1 MRGFKIRWMFV
12 ALSAIAVTG
21 ASCSNGSSSASSAAG
36 SPSSAAFETIHP
48 GVLTVGSCLDYPPF
62 ESVKNGTPV
71 GFDVELFDAIAAKL
85 GYDQDHVKWVKA
97 NFNTIFTAVAEGQFD
112 AVAAAVTAT
121 GATGA
126 KRAQTVA
133 FSSFY
138 YDSAQSLAVNTAKSP
153 DITSTDQLG
162 SGDSVGVQKGTTGEQ
177 WAIDHLQPNGVAVKS
192 YTSATDAFRDLS
204 AGNVTGVI
212 NDEPASFAIAATMT
226 DVKVVQP
233 IVTNESYAFA
243 FAPTSTA
250 LVSAWDDAM
259 KQVMDDGEYA
269 TIFAKYFPGTPVPQ
283 KYSGGGSGSASAS
296 AST

>member
-62 ESVKNGTPV
+62 ESVKNGTPI

-112 AVAAAVTAT
+112 
-121 GATGA
+121 
-126 KRAQTVA
+126 
-133 FSSFY
+133 
-138 YDSAQSLAVNTAKSP
+138 
-153 DITSTDQLG
+153 
-162 SGDSVGVQKGTTGEQ
+162 VQKGTTGEQ

>member
-1 MRGFKIRWMFV
+1 M
-12 ALSAIAVTG
+12 
-21 ASCSNGSSSASSAAG
+21 
-36 SPSSAAFETIHP
+36 
-48 GVLTVGSCLDYPPF
+48 
-62 ESVKNGTPV
+62 
-71 GFDVELFDAIAAKL
+71 
-85 GYDQDHVKWVKA
+85 
-97 NFNTIFTAVAEGQFD
+97 
-112 AVAAAVTAT
+112 
-121 GATGA
+121 
-126 KRAQTVA
+126 
-133 FSSFY
+133 
-138 YDSAQSLAVNTAKSP
+138 
-153 DITSTDQLG
+153 
-162 SGDSVGVQKGTTGEQ
+162 
-177 WAIDHLQPNGVAVKS
+177 
-192 YTSATDAFRDLS
+192 
-204 AGNVTGVI
+204 I